1 MNSSSTE
8 TNTRHVVDIKWED
21 RWQVYLRLQELGIP
35 CVCET
40 NQPLTVEINNPTAA
54 IQLWSVIQ
62 QFTASRQHLIKN
74 LEGCWWKTS
83 EL

>member
-1 MNSSSTE
+1 LNFSSAE

-21 RWQVYLRLQELGIP
+21 RWQVCLRLQELSIS

-40 NQPLTVEINNPTAA
+40 NHPLTVEINNPTAA

-62 QFTASRQHLIKN
+62 QFTASRQDLIKN
-74 LEGCWWKTS
+74 LEACWWKTS
-83 EL
+83 GL

>member
-62 QFTASRQHLIKN
+62 QFTASRQHLIGN
-74 LEGCWWKTS
+74 LEDCWWKTS